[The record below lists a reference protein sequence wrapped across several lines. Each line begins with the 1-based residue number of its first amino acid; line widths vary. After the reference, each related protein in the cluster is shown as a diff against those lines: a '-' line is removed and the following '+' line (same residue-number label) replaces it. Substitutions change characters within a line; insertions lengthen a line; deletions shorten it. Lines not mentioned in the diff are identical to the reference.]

1 MTIFC
6 PKCGQAVAIT
16 PKVKRIRT
24 NHKGYLELEFESL
37 VIGHSCPKTDD
48 PPPMAQDRPL

>member
-1 MTIFC
+1 MRIYC
-6 PKCGQAVAIT
+6 PKCGAGIEIT

-37 VIGHSCPKTDD
+37 VIGHPCPQ
-48 PPPMAQDRPL
+48 PPQDQS

>member
-1 MTIFC
+1 MTIYC
-6 PKCGQAVAIT
+6 PKCGTAVEIT

-37 VIGHSCPKTDD
+37 VIGHACPI
-48 PPPMAQDRPL
+48 PPQDKDT